1 VTDLVRLLERKSG
14 DALGRP
20 ITGAERDTIYKY
32 LNLLI
37 KWQRSQRLVG
47 SNEPSW
53 IVDHVIVD
61 SLLFS
66 RALPAGVRSVA
77 DVGSGAG
84 IPGIPLAIVLPQV
97 EVTLIEARQKR
108 ASFLAAAIRELT
120 LRNCRLVNRRL
131 EDVGHQQLG
140 ARVDA
145 VVMRCAGSPTALVP
159 QVLQILAPGG
169 VVIASGPPKRAV
181 ISLGSWLEI
190 EGPDRTRLFW
200 VYHAG

>member
-1 VTDLVRLLERKSG
+1 MSDLVRLLERKSG

-84 IPGIPLAIVLPQV
+84 IPDIPLAIVLSQV
-97 EVTLIEARQKR
+97 DVTLIEARQKR
-108 ASFLAAAIRELT
+108 ASFLAAAIRELM
-120 LRNCRLVNRRL
+120 LRNCRLVNCRL
-131 EDVGHQQLG
+131 EDVGHQLG

-169 VVIASGPPKRAV
+169 VVIASGPPKRTV